1 MKKLILSV
9 ALLLGSF
16 VTFAQTDAKTVA
28 QSATETAKPTQEKFK
43 EVKAEEV
50 PEAVSKSLAK
60 AYPEA
65 TVSKAYVNDKKEYKL
80 DIAVGDQKATVFA
93 DATGNWIK
101 K

>member
-9 ALLLGSF
+9 AILLGSF
-16 VTFAQTDAKTVA
+16 ATFAQDAKTVA
-28 QSATETAKPTQEKFK
+28 QSATATATPTQDKFK

-50 PEAVSKSLAK
+50 PEAVSKSLSK

-65 TVSKAYVNDKKEYKL
+65 KVEKAYVNDKKEYKL

>member
-9 ALLLGSF
+9 AILLGSF
-16 VTFAQTDAKTVA
+16 ATFAQDAKTVA
-28 QSATETAKPTQEKFK
+28 QSATGTAKPTQDKFK

-50 PEAVSKSLAK
+50 PEAVSKSLSK

-65 TVSKAYVNDKKEYKL
+65 KVDKAYVNDKKEYKL

>member
-28 QSATETAKPTQEKFK
+28 QSATETAKPTQDKFK

-50 PEAVSKSLAK
+50 PEAVSKSLSK

>member
-16 VTFAQTDAKTVA
+16 VTFAQDAKTVA
-28 QSATETAKPTQEKFK
+28 QSATESAKPTQDKFK

-50 PEAVSKSLAK
+50 PKAVSESLSK

-65 TVSKAYVNDKKEYKL
+65 KIANAYVNDKKEYKL

>member
-16 VTFAQTDAKTVA
+16 VTFAQSDAKTVA
-28 QSATETAKPTQEKFK
+28 QSATEMAKPTQDKFK
-43 EVKAEEV
+43 EVVAEEV

-65 TVSKAYVNDKKEYKL
+65 KVAKAYVNDKKEYKL
-80 DIAVGDQKATVFA
+80 DITVGDQKATVFA

>member
-16 VTFAQTDAKTVA
+16 VTFAQQDAKTVA
-28 QSATETAKPTQEKFK
+28 QSATEKAKPTQDKYK
-43 EVKAEEV
+43 EVKAEEI
-50 PEAVSKSLAK
+50 PKAVSESLAK

-65 TVSKAYVNDKKEYKL
+65 KVATAYVNDKKEYKL

>member
-9 ALLLGSF
+9 AMLLGSF

-28 QSATETAKPTQEKFK
+28 QSATETAKPTQDKFK

-50 PEAVSKSLAK
+50 PEAVSASLAK

-65 TVSKAYVNDKKEYKL
+65 KVAKAYVNDKKEYKL

>member
-16 VTFAQTDAKTVA
+16 ATFAQTDAKTVV
-28 QSATETAKPTQEKFK
+28 QSATATAKPTQDKFK

-50 PEAVSKSLAK
+50 PEAVSKSLSK

-65 TVSKAYVNDKKEYKL
+65 KVDKAYVNDKKEYKL